1 MLVKLA
7 WKNVWRNK
15 KRTLIVAASVMFAVV
30 LSILMRS
37 AQLGSYA
44 YMIDSATHL
53 QTGYLQVQHRDYRE
67 NRSLEK
73 SYVPPVGLKDTLTQM
88 TGVSAVAPRLE
99 TFALVSHD
107 SVTRAVGIQGIDP
120 AAEEAMTR
128 LSKWLVK
135 GSFLEKGDSSLIM
148 GAGLA
153 KKLNVTVGDSVVLYG
168 MGYHGQTA
176 AAILNVRG
184 LLELP
189 LPQLNNSAV
198 LMSLSRVQY
207 IYMAPGRVTALVMM
221 LDHPDEMARIK
232 TELARHVPAPLTV
245 IDWQEMMPE
254 LKQYIQIDNASGLIM
269 LAILYMVI
277 AFGVFGTVMMM
288 TAEREREFGILN
300 ALGMKKTRLMAV
312 SAVESVMVSFIGAL
326 AGLAL
331 GIPLALYYV
340 EHPIRLSGDLAA
352 AYETLGIE
360 PVMSFSARPD
370 MFGAQ
375 ALVVFVIAV
384 FCALYPLFFIRRMR
398 ASTAIRH

>member
-30 LSILMRS
+30 LAIMMRS
-37 AQLGSYA
+37 AQLGSYS

-53 QTGYLQVQHRDYRE
+53 QTGYLQVQHKDYRE

-73 SYVPPVGLKDTLTQM
+73 SYVPPAGLRDSLGRM
-88 TGVSAVAPRLE
+88 PGVSAVAPRLE
-99 TFALVSHD
+99 TFALMSHD
-107 SVTRAVGIQGIDP
+107 SITRAVGIQGIDP
-120 AAEEAMTR
+120 AGEDAMTGI
-128 LSKWLVK
+128 SKWLVK
-135 GSFLEKGDSSLIM
+135 GRFLEQGDGSILM
-148 GAGLA
+148 AAGLA
-153 KKLNVTVGDSVVLYG
+153 RKLNVSVGDSVVLYG

-176 AAILNVRG
+176 AAVLHVCG
-184 LLELP
+184 VLELP

-207 IYMAPGRVTALVMM
+207 IYMAPERVTALVMM
-221 LDHPDEMARIK
+221 LDHPDEMPRIK
-232 TELARHVPAPLTV
+232 ARLENHIPSPLV
-245 IDWQEMMPE
+245 VLDWQEMMPE

-300 ALGMKKTRLMAV
+300 ALGMKKARLMIV
-312 SAVESVMVSFIGAL
+312 SVVESVMVSFIGAL
-326 AGLAL
+326 AGLAM
-331 GIPLALYYV
+331 GIPLAFYYV
-340 EHPIRLSGDLAA
+340 NHPIRLSGDLAA

-360 PVMSFSARPD
+360 PVMSFSAQPD

-384 FCALYPLFFIRRMR
+384 FCALYPLFFIRRMQ
-398 ASTAIRH
+398 ASAAIRH